1 MPVSDA
7 ELQGYADEVVDA
19 HAQRNALS
27 DAAVQIREALNDA
40 WDRTEAAEA
49 AYRGALTV
57 WSTDGN
63 PVPDGER
70 KPEPVWSEVYA
81 EAAAAFAD
89 PEPKPRKTRAKKED
103 A

>member
-7 ELQGYADEVVDA
+7 ELQGYADEVVEA
-19 HAQRNALS
+19 SAQVAALN
-27 DAAVQIREALNDA
+27 AAVVEIRESQRAADDRVRDAL
-40 WDRTEAAEA
+40 A

-57 WSTDGN
+57 WSTDGS

-81 EAAAAFAD
+81 EAAAAFAE

>member
-7 ELQGYADEVVDA
+7 ELQGYADEVVEA
-19 HAQRNALS
+19 ETQ
-27 DAAVQIREALNDA
+27 REALSEAMVALRESLADSY
-40 WDRTEAAEA
+40 DRVENAAA

-57 WSTDGN
+57 WATDGS

-81 EAAAAFAD
+81 EAAAAFAE
-89 PEPKPRKTRAKKED
+89 PEPKPRKPRAKKED

>member
-7 ELQGYADEVVDA
+7 ELQGYADEVVEA
-19 HAQRNALS
+19 AAQFKALNA
-27 DAAVQIREALNDA
+27 AEVEIRESKRAADDRVRDAL
-40 WDRTEAAEA
+40 A
-49 AYRGALTV
+49 AYEAALTV
-57 WSTDGN
+57 WSTDGQ
-63 PVPDGER
+63 VVADGER
-70 KPEPVWSEVYA
+70 KPEPSWSEVYA